1 MAWEER
7 WQTDNT
13 PWDAGAS
20 PPILDELV
28 KGGRLPEG
36 RAFVPGCGRGYDLLT
51 LASPTRHV
59 TGLDLAPT
67 ARDAFVREHPEVH
80 GKVDYVVGDF
90 FTYEPNELFDLVW
103 DYTFLCALPPD
114 LRHSWNET
122 TARLLKP
129 GAMLATLIFPI
140 FDAPDDYEGPPWPM
154 SFDLVR
160 DLVSDDFSL
169 QKTVSITRS
178 HPGRED
184 KELLALW
191 HRNES

>member
-7 WQTDNT
+7 WQAANT

-20 PPILDELV
+20 PPILAELV
-28 KGGRLPEG
+28 KTGRLPDG
-36 RAFVPGCGRGYDLLT
+36 RAFVPGCGSGYDLIT

-59 TGLDLAPT
+59 TGLDLAPS
-67 ARDAFVREHPEVH
+67 ARDAFVREHPEMH
-80 GKVDYVVGDF
+80 DQVDYVVGDF
-90 FTYEPNELFDLVW
+90 FTHEPDELFDLVW

-114 LRHSWNET
+114 LRRAWSDH

-129 GAMLATLIFPI
+129 GATLATLVFPI
-140 FDAPDDYEGPPWPM
+140 FDAPDNYEGPPWPM
-154 SFDLVR
+154 SLDLVR
-160 DLVSDDFSL
+160 DLVSNDFSL
-169 QKTVSITRS
+169 QDTTTVTRS

-191 HRNES
+191 RRNEA